1 MHTLTLIFVDDS
13 LPKLGR
19 HTRPTFNLKDYVA
32 GTTGGE
38 KWRRVRG
45 IGEAE
50 ERIEK
55 GKIYGWAG
63 EGKLSGK
70 RGVSES

>member
-1 MHTLTLIFVDDS
+1 MHAHTLTLIFVDDS

-38 KWRRVRG
+38 KWRRVKG
-45 IGEAE
+45 I
-50 ERIEK
+50 
-55 GKIYGWAG
+55 
-63 EGKLSGK
+63 EGKLRRGSRRGK
-70 RGVSES
+70 YMDGKGRENQVEREE

>member
-45 IGEAE
+45 I
-50 ERIEK
+50 
-55 GKIYGWAG
+55 
-63 EGKLSGK
+63 EGKVRRGSRRGQDMGGK
-70 RGVSES
+70 GRENQVEREE